1 MFSSKLT
8 AAVWNSNIPIVKV
21 FVFRLEA
28 VSRKGSREVS
38 GKDFRPNSHSP
49 LMRKKKKLSKQNFV
63 SARIFL
69 CVDIMDRL
77 KCDYSITTLGR

>member
-8 AAVWNSNIPIVKV
+8 AAVGNSNIPIVKV

-28 VSRKGSREVS
+28 VSRKGSRDVS

-49 LMRKKKKLSKQNFV
+49 LVRKKKKLSKFRQCYN
-63 SARIFL
+63 IFMRGYYGL
-69 CVDIMDRL
+69 VQL
-77 KCDYSITTLGR
+77 